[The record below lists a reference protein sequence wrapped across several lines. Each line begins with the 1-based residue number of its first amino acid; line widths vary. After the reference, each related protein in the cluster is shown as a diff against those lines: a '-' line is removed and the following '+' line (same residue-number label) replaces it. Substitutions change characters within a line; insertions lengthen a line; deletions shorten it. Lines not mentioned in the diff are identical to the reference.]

1 MVYVAQN
8 QRMFENQSLII
19 IEIKKIPALIND
31 WENDNAHVKNP
42 SKPRPWLLTSAVRFR
57 L

>member
-8 QRMFENQSLII
+8 QRMFEDQSLII